1 MNHRLFFCIALT
13 ALSTVLFC
21 SSARAL
27 DDAHRQK
34 AAIAIQRG
42 ITYLRQAQQPD
53 GSWTKDFGPAIT
65 ALCITPMLDTPGINS
80 SDPTVNK
87 ALDYIL
93 SCVQSDGSIQTGMLA
108 SYNTSISVSALSRL
122 QNHQTATAAVR
133 RALDHLRAS
142 QWQTGQVDPQGASIS
157 ENHPYYG
164 GVGYG
169 KHGRP
174 DMSNTQFMIQ
184 AFQDAGVDCNDPAI
198 QRALVFLQHCQAV
211 EGNQLFDA
219 NTIPRD
225 GGFIYATSVN
235 KDSIGV
241 PESKAN
247 QDMIDEAKA
256 GRPVSGL
263 RTYGSITYAGFKS
276 YVYADLDNADER
288 VAAAYAWIK
297 NNYTVAHNPG
307 LPQSVNQQGFYYYC
321 MTFAKALDAWGE
333 PTITT
338 SDQGDRDWANDLIDA
353 LSDRQK
359 ADGSWMNA
367 HDRWVEGD
375 PNLVTAYSLIALTHA
390 MGR

>member
-1 MNHRLFFCIALT
+1 MKHRLLFFVLLT
-13 ALSTVLFC
+13 VLSTGFY
-21 SSARAL
+21 STPAHAL
-27 DDAHRQK
+27 DDVGRQK
-34 AAIAIQRG
+34 AAVAIQRG
-42 ITYLRQAQQPD
+42 IAYLRQSQQPD
-53 GSWTKDFGPAIT
+53 GSWTDDFGPAIT
-65 ALCITPMLDTPGINS
+65 ALCITPMLDTPGIS
-80 SDPTVNK
+80 GSDPTVAK

-93 SCVQSDGSIQTGMLA
+93 SCVQPDGSIQTGILA
-108 SYNTSISVSALSRL
+108 SYNTSISVSALSRT
-122 QNHQTATAAVR
+122 QNNHAAADAVQ

-142 QWQTGQVDPQGASIS
+142 QWQAGQADPKGASID

-211 EGNQLFDA
+211 EGNKLFDA
-219 NTIPRD
+219 DTIPRD

-235 KDSIGV
+235 QDNIGV

-276 YVYADLDNADER
+276 YVYADLDSTDER

-297 NNYTVAHNPG
+297 NNYTVTYNPG
-307 LPQSVNQQGFYYYC
+307 LPEPVNQQGFYYYC

-333 PTITT
+333 PTIAT
-338 SDQGDRDWANDLIDA
+338 SDQAERDWANDLINA
-353 LSDRQK
+353 LIDRQQ
-359 ADGSWMNA
+359 ADGSWINNE
-367 HDRWVEGD
+367 DRWVEGD
-375 PNLVTAYSLIALTHA
+375 PNLATAYSLIALTHA
-390 MGR
+390 LGR